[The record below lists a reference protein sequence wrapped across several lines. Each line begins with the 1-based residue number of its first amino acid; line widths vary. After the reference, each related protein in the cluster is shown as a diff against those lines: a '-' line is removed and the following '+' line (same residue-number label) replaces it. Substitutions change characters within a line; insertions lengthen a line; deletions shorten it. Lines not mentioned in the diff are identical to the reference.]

1 MGITVSTSSIVLSS
15 LSYVQVQVVA
25 EVTMPDVL
33 TVDIIQAQD
42 TITQKTVSKATSDTQ
57 SVADAAVRTA
67 GKTLSDSQAT
77 TDTVSRKSFVKARAD
92 TVSPIEALAR
102 SITKA
107 PFVDSSAAVDAPSL
121 EPIKSFVDEQGTAD
135 LILGFVFQKGLADT
149 ILMSDHAEAY
159 RAYLRDYSD
168 AFSLPDAVLKSFV
181 PPSKEESAS
190 VSDTSTLGL
199 EKPQSDTL
207 VLIDDMDGDIEYTV
221 IKLIS
226 ELIFS
231 EDSKGVD
238 FTKNSTDNVT
248 STDAGTLSMQDYCDL
263 SYFAQDYV
271 GLARTF

>member
-1 MGITVSTSSIVLSS
+1 MGITVSTSSIVLSA
-15 LSYVQVQVVA
+15 LSYVQVRVVA

-33 TVDIIQAQD
+33 TVDIVQAQD
-42 TITQKTVSKATSDTQ
+42 TIAQKAVSKATSDNQ
-57 SVADAAVRTA
+57 SIADSAVRTA
-67 GKTLSDSQAT
+67 GKTLSDTQT
-77 TDTVSRKSFVKARAD
+77 TAD
-92 TVSPIEALAR
+92 TITRKGFAKVRAETISPTEALAR
-102 SITKA
+102 SIVKA
-107 PFVDSSAAVDAPSL
+107 PFVDGSAVVDAPSL

-135 LILGFVFQKGLADT
+135 LLLGFVLQKGLADT

-168 AFSLPDAVLKSFV
+168 AFSLPDVVLKSFT
-181 PPSKEESAS
+181 PPSKVESAS
-190 VSDTSTLGL
+190 VSDTSSLGL

-226 ELIFS
+226 ELVFS
-231 EDSKGVD
+231 EDAKGVD
-238 FTKNSTDNVT
+238 FTKKSADNVT
-248 STDAGTLSMQDYCDL
+248 STDAGTLQMQDYCDL